1 MSSLTD
7 EQRKMIEEKK
17 KAAQA
22 KLAAKFGLKTP
33 PSKPQPAKM
42 NNNNNYQCRLSNTGS
57 ISLPPSSNTKANQNN
72 YNKSQKMQSNT
83 IICGTC
89 ELISKDRFTVHV
101 AYHQQLISIF
111 KTIQNKIYGKNI
123 STKYNVNNVSLY
135 KNIYLVV
142 LFCFFF

>member
-1 MSSLTD
+1 MSSLTE

-42 NNNNNYQCRLSNTGS
+42 NNNTNYQCILSNTGS
-57 ISLPPSSNTKANQNN
+57 ILSTPPSNTKANQNN
-72 YNKSQKMQSNT
+72 YNMSQKIQSNKT
-83 IICGTC
+83 ICGSC

-101 AYHQQLISIF
+101 SYLKQLINIF
-111 KTIQNKIYGKNI
+111 KTIQNKLYGEYM
-123 STKYNVNNVSLY
+123 STKYNVNNVSSYESILY
-135 KNIYLVV
+135 T
-142 LFCFFF
+142 